1 MKPKKKTTTPFPPK
15 GYRHK
20 VWEGDDMRSGK
31 AKVRPPL
38 FGYEDNVI
46 DRRGG
51 PKMGMDLLDLDSAI
65 SRIKTEILPGLD
77 TMVKGWIQIAVP
89 ALKTAVIDAGVAI
102 VNRALGGLDDQRDAI
117 KEIIDGLS
125 FSFKR
130 VDAPTPMRS
139 RIVSRDRDAEIKAGR
154 NPFSYTQ
161 GVRMG
166 LYKPHTFKARTD
178 LMAVSGCCAICSFGK
193 NQHPRSI
200 KRK

>member
-20 VWEGDDMRSGK
+20 VWEGDDMRSGAVK
-31 AKVRPPL
+31 PRGAA

-46 DRRGG
+46 DRTGG
-51 PKMGMDLLDLDSAI
+51 RKMGMDLLDLDSAI

-130 VDAPTPMRS
+130 VDVPTLTPRKLNKAAADLNPTHIWSQVVTGKYDEPNRRTTFS
-139 RIVSRDRDAEIKAGR
+139 RVVK
-154 NPFSYTQ
+154 
-161 GVRMG
+161 
-166 LYKPHTFKARTD
+166 K
-178 LMAVSGCCAICSFGK
+178 
-193 NQHPRSI
+193 
-200 KRK
+200 KRKRK